1 MIGLLA
7 HLLPMMQHAA
17 NAICAQCSAEAK
29 QPAHLFLIYPIS
41 YDLLISIPIIL
52 FRRVNLFY
60 LKLSVACFLAVS
72 LCRVKQR
79 GK

>member
-1 MIGLLA
+1 M
-7 HLLPMMQHAA
+7 LPMRFQ
-17 NAICAQCSAEAK
+17 QCSAEAK
-29 QPAHLFLIYPIS
+29 QPAHLFYPIS